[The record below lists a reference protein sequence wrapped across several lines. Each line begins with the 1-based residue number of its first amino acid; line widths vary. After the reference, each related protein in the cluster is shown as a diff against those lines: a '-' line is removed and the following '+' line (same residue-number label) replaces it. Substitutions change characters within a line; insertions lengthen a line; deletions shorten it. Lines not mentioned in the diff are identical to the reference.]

1 MNIIDRIIPT
11 EATRKIV
18 RAIAPVL
25 IYWAKTGE
33 THHTYG
39 DLSAAIGRPNF
50 HRLGYSLGML
60 QNVIVELSASSKQ
73 NIPTLNCL
81 VRNKKEGIPSNGF
94 SFVWEKYEELEE
106 EGKSLLI
113 EGLISKTIKY
123 PNWDW
128 VLNKL
133 ELSPYSPFTDKDRAA
148 IKSAADKRGGNEG
161 KEHKELKEYICNHP
175 ELIGL
180 KDIVRAKTKHRLPS
194 GDMLDVY
201 FELADG
207 TQVAVEVK
215 SSISDDADITR
226 GIFQCVKYKAIL
238 EALKITDSKA
248 NEIKVIYVTA
258 RKLSDIHRNLISAL
272 SVTHRIY
279 LS

>member
-1 MNIIDRIIPT
+1 MNIIDKIIPT

-25 IYWAKTGE
+25 IYWAKTGQA
-33 THHTYG
+33 HHTYG

-94 SFVWEKYEELEE
+94 SFVWKKYEELEE

-180 KDIVRAKTKHRLPS
+180 KDIVRAKTEHRLPS

-207 TQVAVEVK
+207 TQVAFEVK

-258 RKLSDIHRNLISAL
+258 RKLSDIHHNLISAL
-272 SVTHRIY
+272 SVTHQIY
-279 LS
+279 HP